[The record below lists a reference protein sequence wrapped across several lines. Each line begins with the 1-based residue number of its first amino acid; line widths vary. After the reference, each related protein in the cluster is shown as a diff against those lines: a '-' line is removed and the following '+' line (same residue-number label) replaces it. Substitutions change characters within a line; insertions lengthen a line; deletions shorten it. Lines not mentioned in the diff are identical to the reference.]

1 MQRIAEYG
9 LTEARWLALLAIS
22 RGGEGMTQKDLAGRL
37 LIEGPTLVR
46 TLDWLE
52 GEGLVERRESPHDR
66 RAKTLH
72 LTAKARPLIHR
83 IEAAAT
89 GVRAEILAGIPEA
102 ELAALPGGAGTGGG
116 RPGRAR
122 APPHP
127 SRRRGWTSARLA
139 GPPASRAL
147 PARTAAAA
155 PAAPARAG
163 RPADRRRWPAPAGSS
178 TASSPWSSSMM
189 PASQRT

>member
-1 MQRIAEYG
+1 MRQDAS
-9 LTEARWLALLAIS
+9 ARRAGVAPGRPKYLASSLFAGVLVS
-22 RGGEGMTQKDLAGRL
+22 PHAGRL

-52 GEGLVERRESPHDR
+52 GEGLVERREAPHDR

-102 ELAALPGGAGTGGG
+102 ELA
-116 RPGRAR
+116 
-122 APPHP
+122 HC
-127 SRRRGWTSARLA
+127 LA
-139 GPPASRAL
+139 VLERVAVGL
-147 PARTAAAA
+147 AA
-155 PAAPARAG
+155 PAPPPPVAEAEDG
-163 RPADRRRWPAPAGSS
+163 CRPG
-178 TASSPWSSSMM
+178 
-189 PASQRT
+189 

>member
-1 MQRIAEYG
+1 MRDGSTLAHTQWRLGITIAQIARRWRGRLDQRIAEYG

-52 GEGLVERRESPHDR
+52 GEGLVERREAPHDR

-72 LTAKARPLIHR
+72 LTPKARPLIHR

-102 ELAALPGGAGTGGG
+102 ELANC
-116 RPGRAR
+116 
-122 APPHP
+122 
-127 SRRRGWTSARLA
+127 LA
-139 GPPASRAL
+139 VLERVAIGL
-147 PARTAAAA
+147 AA
-155 PAAPARAG
+155 PAPPPPAAEVEDG
-163 RPADRRRWPAPAGSS
+163 CRPG
-178 TASSPWSSSMM
+178 
-189 PASQRT
+189 

>member
-1 MQRIAEYG
+1 MRDGSSLAHAQWRLGILIAQIARRWRARLDQRIAEYG

-22 RGGEGMTQKDLAGRL
+22 RDGEGMTQKDLAGRL

-52 GEGLVERRESPHDR
+52 GEGLVERREAPHDR

-72 LTAKARPLIHR
+72 LTAEARPLIHR

-102 ELAALPGGAGTGGG
+102 DLTACLRVLEQVAQGLAIASPPPPPEAVPAG
-116 RPGRAR
+116 
-122 APPHP
+122 
-127 SRRRGWTSARLA
+127 
-139 GPPASRAL
+139 
-147 PARTAAAA
+147 RTA
-155 PAAPARAG
+155 
-163 RPADRRRWPAPAGSS
+163 
-178 TASSPWSSSMM
+178 
-189 PASQRT
+189 